1 MADIGA
7 VWRRSAAAERAL
19 VAGWSVGLVLG
30 AGSAQS
36 SIGSAIPFPGS
47 NVGRRIAN
55 WTASTAA
62 ALRAMVRTP
71 PRTGKPERRYYHPRR
86 EGYIEDA
93 AMSRAMD
100 RL

>member
-36 SIGSAIPFPGS
+36 SIGSAIPFPRS
-47 NVGRRIAN
+47 NIGRRIAN
-55 WTASTAA
+55 WTASNVEAV
-62 ALRAMVRTP
+62 RAMMRTQA
-71 PRTGKPERRYYHPRR
+71 RVSKPERPYYHPRR
-86 EGYIEDA
+86 ESYIEDA

>member
-7 VWRRSAAAERAL
+7 MWRRSAAAERAL
-19 VAGWSVGLVLG
+19 VAGWTVGLVIG

-36 SIGSAIPFPGS
+36 SIGSAIPFPGI
-47 NVGRRIAN
+47 NVGRRITN
-55 WTASTAA
+55 WTTSTVV
-62 ALRAMVRTP
+62 ALRALVRTP
-71 PRTGKPERRYYHPRR
+71 SRDNKPERPYYHPRR
-86 EGYIEDA
+86 ESYIEDA

>member
-30 AGSAQS
+30 AGSAQA
-36 SIGSAIPFPGS
+36 SIGSAIPFPGN
-47 NVGRRIAN
+47 NVGRRVAN
-55 WTASTAA
+55 WTASTVVAVR
-62 ALRAMVRTP
+62 ALVRTS
-71 PRTGKPERRYYHPRR
+71 PRTSKPERHYYHPRR
-86 EGYIEDA
+86 ESYIEDA
-93 AMSRAMD
+93 AMSREMH

>member
-7 VWRRSAAAERAL
+7 VWRRSAAVERAL
-19 VAGWSVGLVLG
+19 VAGWSAGLVLG

-36 SIGSAIPFPGS
+36 SIGSAVPFPGS

-55 WTASTAA
+55 WTTSTLV
-62 ALRAMVRTP
+62 ALRAMVRTQA
-71 PRTGKPERRYYHPRR
+71 RASKPERRYYHPRR
-86 EGYIEDA
+86 EAYIEDA

>member
-19 VAGWSVGLVLG
+19 LAGWSVGLVLG

-36 SIGSAIPFPGS
+36 SIGSVIPFPGS

-55 WTASTAA
+55 WTASTVE
-62 ALRAMVRTP
+62 ALRSLVRTP
-71 PRTGKPERRYYHPRR
+71 PADSEPERRYYHPRR
-86 EGYIEDA
+86 ETFMEDA